1 MDSMYYNVDSALSY
15 NALFTMIMGGRGIGK
30 TFSAKKRAIKNF
42 LNKGEQ
48 FVYLR
53 RYKTELK
60 KAVPTF
66 FADVAREF
74 PDHKF
79 KSTSK
84 GLYIDEQLAGFC
96 MTLSTQVV
104 EKSTAYPDVTLVI
117 FEEFLIDPSSSYH
130 YLRNEVEI
138 FLEAYST
145 IARDR
150 DVRVLFLANNVSL
163 YNPYFLYFGLR
174 LTGDETIAKAKDGD
188 VILLKVSSEAFA
200 DHMAKTRFG
209 KIIAGTSYGEYAIGN
224 VSLRDSNA
232 FIEKKQGTAYY
243 YFGFYFGGD
252 FYGVWRDDKVG
263 LMYCSED
270 YDPSYPIKYTLSMA
284 DHSPNTLMVNTA
296 KNIATWRL
304 AIIVFKQGKM
314 RFETGKAKAGWV
326 GAMRM
331 LNEIKV

>member
-1 MDSMYYNVDSALSY
+1 MYYNIDSALSY

-30 TFSAKKRAIKNF
+30 TYSAKCRAIKNF

-48 FVYLR
+48 FVYMR

-60 KAVPTF
+60 KSVPTF

-96 MTLSTQVV
+96 MTLSTQIV
-104 EKSTAYPDVTLVI
+104 EKSTAYPNVSLII

-130 YLRNEVEI
+130 YLRNEVET

-145 IARDR
+145 VSRDR
-150 DVRVLFLANNVSL
+150 DIKAVFLANNVSM
-163 YNPYFLYFGLR
+163 YNPYFLYFGLHLEEGQTR
-174 LTGDETIAKAKDGD
+174 CRVKDGD
-188 VILLKVSSEAFA
+188 VILLKVSSEEFA
-200 DHMAKTRFG
+200 EHMSQTRFG
-209 KIIAGTSYGEYAIGN
+209 RIIAGTSYGEYAIGN
-224 VSLRDSNA
+224 IALRDTNE

-243 YFGFYFGGD
+243 YFGFYYGGEFFGI
-252 FYGVWRDDKVG
+252 WRDDKVG

-270 YDPSYPIKYTLSMA
+270 YDPSYPLKYTLSMA
-284 DHSPNTLMVNTA
+284 DHSPNTLMVKSVRNLPV
-296 KNIATWRL
+296 WRL
-304 AIIVFKQGKM
+304 ATILFQQGKM
-314 RFETGKAKAGWV
+314 RFETGKAKAAWV
-326 GAMRM
+326 NVMRM

>member
-1 MDSMYYNVDSALSY
+1 MYYNIDSALSY

-30 TFSAKKRAIKNF
+30 TYSAKCRAIKNF

-48 FVYLR
+48 FVYMR

-60 KAVPTF
+60 KSVPTF

-96 MTLSTQVV
+96 MTLSTQIV
-104 EKSTAYPDVTLVI
+104 EKSTAYPNVSLII

-130 YLRNEVEI
+130 YLRNEVET

-145 IARDR
+145 VSRDR
-150 DVRVLFLANNVSL
+150 DIKAVFLANNVSM
-163 YNPYFLYFGLR
+163 YNPYFLYFGLHLEEGQTR
-174 LTGDETIAKAKDGD
+174 CRAKDGD
-188 VILLKVSSEAFA
+188 VILLKVSSEEFA
-200 DHMAKTRFG
+200 EHMSQTRFG
-209 KIIAGTSYGEYAIGN
+209 RIIAGTSYGEYAIGN
-224 VSLRDSNA
+224 IALRDTNE

-243 YFGFYFGGD
+243 YFGFYYGGEFFGI
-252 FYGVWRDDKVG
+252 WRDDKVG

-270 YDPSYPIKYTLSMA
+270 YDPSYPLKYTLSMA
-284 DHSPNTLMVNTA
+284 DHSPNTLMVKSVRNLPV
-296 KNIATWRL
+296 WRL
-304 AIIVFKQGKM
+304 ATILFQQGKM
-314 RFETGKAKAGWV
+314 RFETGKAKAAWV
-326 GAMRM
+326 NVMRM
-331 LNEIKV
+331 LNEIKI